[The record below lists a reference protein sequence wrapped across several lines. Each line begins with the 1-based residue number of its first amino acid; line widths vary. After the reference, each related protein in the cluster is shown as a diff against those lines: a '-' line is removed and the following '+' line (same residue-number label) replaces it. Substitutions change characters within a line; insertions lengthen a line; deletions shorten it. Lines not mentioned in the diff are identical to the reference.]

1 MIEIDID
8 DRPPEIELKEDIE
21 YVIMITYSLTAKQ
34 NFTIASKPMYK
45 EDILDKLDE
54 IINDIEQ
61 NRMIRF
67 NQSYIY
73 PKRIVSVFVQQ
84 NRTPEEIESDKKN
97 RKEYQLKKQAEESAI
112 ARVQNQIAYEALTEG
127 KKNE

>member
-1 MIEIDID
+1 MEIDID
-8 DRPPEIELKEDIE
+8 ERPPEIELRDGVE

-61 NRMIRF
+61 KRMIRF
-67 NQSYIY
+67 NQSYIHPY
-73 PKRIVSVFVQQ
+73 RIVSVFIQQ
-84 NRTPEEIESDKKN
+84 NKTHEEIEYNKKS
-97 RKEYQLKKQAEESAI
+97 RKENQLRRQAEESAI
-112 ARVQNQIAYEALTEG
+112 ARIQNQIAYEALTGG
-127 KKNE
+127 KEDE

>member
-1 MIEIDID
+1 MEIDID
-8 DRPPEIELKEDIE
+8 ERPPEIELRDDVE
-21 YVIMITYSLTAKQ
+21 YAIMITYSLTAKQ

-67 NQSYIY
+67 NQSYIH
-73 PKRIVSVFVQQ
+73 PCRIVSVFIQQ
-84 NRTPEEIESDKKN
+84 NKTPEEIELDKKN

-112 ARVQNQIAYEALTEG
+112 ARIQNQIAYEALTGG
-127 KKNE
+127 KEDE

>member
-1 MIEIDID
+1 MMEIDID
-8 DRPPEIELKEDIE
+8 ERPPEIELRDGVE

-61 NRMIRF
+61 KRMIRF
-67 NQSYIY
+67 NQSYIHPY
-73 PKRIVSVFVQQ
+73 RIVSVFIQQ
-84 NRTPEEIESDKKN
+84 NKTHEEIEYNKKS
-97 RKEYQLKKQAEESAI
+97 RKENQLRRQAEESAI
-112 ARVQNQIAYEALTEG
+112 ARIQNQIAYEALTGG
-127 KKNE
+127 KEDE